1 MLTKFVFLIKESF
14 KGILRT
20 KGSSFIA
27 SLTISISLVSISL
40 LFLIINNIDSFHN
53 SVRENYQIE
62 VFFDDY
68 KTDSLRL
75 VFQNDIMLL
84 DGIKEGM
91 FIDKD
96 KAKGKFASYYNED
109 VNLIFGINPLPVSTT
124 LSLYKNYQNND
135 SIRTIVNKIRIID
148 KVESVYFKEE
158 LISKLDTLINN
169 SMFLFAIFS
178 VIIFSISLV
187 IVSNTIHLTILARK
201 ETIDI
206 LELLG
211 ASNFFIRFPYL
222 MEGIICGVFGAILS
236 IVMLSFINE
245 LIPIVG
251 AILDYDF
258 VEIEN
263 IISIN
268 FIFGILMG
276 YIGSYSS
283 INRYI

>member
-96 KAKGKFASYYNED
+96 KAKGKFASYYNE
-109 VNLIFGINPLPVSTT
+109 
-124 LSLYKNYQNND
+124 
-135 SIRTIVNKIRIID
+135 
-148 KVESVYFKEE
+148 
-158 LISKLDTLINN
+158 
-169 SMFLFAIFS
+169 
-178 VIIFSISLV
+178 
-187 IVSNTIHLTILARK
+187 
-201 ETIDI
+201 
-206 LELLG
+206 
-211 ASNFFIRFPYL
+211 
-222 MEGIICGVFGAILS
+222 
-236 IVMLSFINE
+236 
-245 LIPIVG
+245 
-251 AILDYDF
+251 
-258 VEIEN
+258 
-263 IISIN
+263 
-268 FIFGILMG
+268 
-276 YIGSYSS
+276 
-283 INRYI
+283 